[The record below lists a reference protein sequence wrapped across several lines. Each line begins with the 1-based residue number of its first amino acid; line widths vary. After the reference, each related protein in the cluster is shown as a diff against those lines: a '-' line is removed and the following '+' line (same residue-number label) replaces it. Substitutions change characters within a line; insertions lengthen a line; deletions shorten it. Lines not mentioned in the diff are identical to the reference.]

1 MDDCTLESGT
11 LHVVP
16 GSHLQNREPEGLLPH
31 RCYPDEVSRFSCAE
45 AVSEGDVVP
54 CATKAGGV
62 VFFSYGIAHSTQDNT
77 SDAER
82 GGIAYHCALQAP
94 HNPPNGGQPIDPWA
108 ADGGL
113 AVFGEQF
120 DELSFDEE
128 VAHLLSVPEDAATLS
143 SHPKHEGLPRGYLRT
158 VEYNHSEAYAEQK
171 RMWAS
176 EEVQA
181 MPFRDAWD
189 WMMGAVGRD
198 RAKAAPDSRL

>member
-62 VFFSYGIAHSTQDNT
+62 VFFSYGIAHSTRDNT

-82 GGIAYHCALQAP
+82 GGIAYHCALPAGATQPAERRPADWPMGYRRAGTPSSASSSTSSALTKNRHPDRGRQDDTRHRAP
-94 HNPPNGGQPIDPWA
+94 N
-108 ADGGL
+108 
-113 AVFGEQF
+113 
-120 DELSFDEE
+120 
-128 VAHLLSVPEDAATLS
+128 
-143 SHPKHEGLPRGYLRT
+143 
-158 VEYNHSEAYAEQK
+158 
-171 RMWAS
+171 
-176 EEVQA
+176 
-181 MPFRDAWD
+181 
-189 WMMGAVGRD
+189 
-198 RAKAAPDSRL
+198 